1 MFERLRITPELRT
14 ILTILQFN
22 RSAHGTFNS
31 ITAKN
36 GGRYVAI
43 HIPAHLIAIL
53 TQCPPIFKLKVRKKK
68 NYTRIL
74 QKNWNFDR
82 FGDVIS
88 KNFESGVVEDC
99 ESVLSSY
106 KSFVF
111 KNKSFESAKRVNIW
125 FEKSEFIG

>member
-1 MFERLRITPELRT
+1 MPSDFQVE
-14 ILTILQFN
+14 
-22 RSAHGTFNS
+22 GT
-31 ITAKN
+31 K
-36 GGRYVAI
+36 
-43 HIPAHLIAIL
+43 
-53 TQCPPIFKLKVRKKK
+53 KKK

-99 ESVLSSY
+99 ESVLPLY

-111 KNKSFESAKRVNIW
+111 KNKSFESAKR
-125 FEKSEFIG
+125 